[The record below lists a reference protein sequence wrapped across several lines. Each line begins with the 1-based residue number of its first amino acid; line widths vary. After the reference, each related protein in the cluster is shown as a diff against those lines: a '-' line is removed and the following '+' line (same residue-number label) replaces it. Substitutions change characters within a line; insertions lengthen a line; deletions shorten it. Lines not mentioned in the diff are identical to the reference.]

1 MNIREF
7 TSEEISEINSYVI
20 TQIPQTLLPSLFVLS
35 ESMDKKI
42 KIFISIHR
50 IIEGAKEFI
59 EKEETKIKIQLFLN
73 EVKDTYDK
81 LYSLQLESNQTD
93 MELKKKNIEKRMTL
107 EVLEKNQLINS
118 FINSF
123 LVFAEKQ
130 ELLSTNSV
138 AGIKMD
144 DDEGMDL
151 YKKIVE
157 KV

>member
-73 EVKDTYDK
+73 EVKDTYNK